1 VDRQHAPVGEPVR
14 QPGPPGRR
22 VAVGGGFIDNPRQIE
37 VRSNLGGSAK
47 AVLTS

>member
-1 VDRQHAPVGEPVR
+1 MFELTNN
-14 QPGPPGRR
+14 
-22 VAVGGGFIDNPRQIE
+22 GGGRFSDQRGFIANPRQIE